1 MEVEIYMYETI
12 TTNIMVENV
21 KETIEFYQSQLGF
34 QKVLSVPEDDSRL
47 DFAIVKKD
55 NISIMFQE
63 KKSLLDEYPTLQKN
77 EIIPT
82 FTLFITVKDVEK
94 LYEEL
99 KNKVKIARELHQTF
113 YGKSEFAIFD
123 NNENVLTI
131 AC

>member
-1 MEVEIYMYETI
+1 MYETI

-34 QKVLSVPEDDSRL
+34 QKVLCVPEDGSSL
-47 DFAIVKKD
+47 NFAIVKKD
-55 NISIMFQE
+55 NISIMFQG
-63 KKSLLDEYPTLQKN
+63 KKSLLDEYPTLQKD

-99 KNKVKIARELHQTF
+99 KDKVKIARELHQTF

-123 NNENVLTI
+123 NNKNVLTI

>member
-34 QKVLSVPEDDSRL
+34 QKVLSVPEDGSSL
-47 DFAIVKKD
+47 NFAIVKKD
-55 NISIMFQE
+55 NISIMFQG
-63 KKSLLDEYPTLQKN
+63 KKSLLDEYPTLQKD

-99 KNKVKIARELHQTF
+99 KDKVKIARELHQTF

-123 NNENVLTI
+123 NNKNVLII

>member
-1 MEVEIYMYETI
+1 MYETI

>member
-34 QKVLSVPEDDSRL
+34 QKVLSVPEDGSSL
-47 DFAIVKKD
+47 NFAIVKKD
-55 NISIMFQE
+55 NISIMFQG
-63 KKSLLDEYPTLQKN
+63 KKSLLDEYPTLQKD

-99 KNKVKIARELHQTF
+99 KDKVKIARELHQTF

-123 NNENVLTI
+123 NNKNVLTI